1 MAPIPYITSQSGPRI
16 TVNDWLKDPN
26 RIPAYVLDLM
36 NQGFLADAIFR
47 PGGAAPAGVVQF
59 SETTPIYANTI
70 VTNRAEGAEVPVAN
84 VSLATPN
91 VAYSQD
97 KALRL
102 IVTDEMRRR
111 NRVDMLTQ
119 GITQVT
125 NSIIR
130 AFDDMSIAAL
140 VNNPNVQTVAASQAW
155 ATSSYDIRGDILLA
169 GKKIEGAQDGQGSE
183 LGYMADTLIV
193 NRSTKFDLINSAQ
206 FNAVYTNGGD
216 LASENL
222 RYTGKLPKQ
231 ILGFDVLMSPRVPAG
246 QAFLLQRQICGF
258 ISDEVPLHA
267 YPLDEDRN
275 RLSWSSIVR
284 RVSAVGLDSPLAVC
298 RITGI

>member
-1 MAPIPYITSQSGPRI
+1 MAPTPYITSQSGPRI
-16 TVNDWLKDPN
+16 TVNEWLQDPT
-26 RIPAYVLDLM
+26 RIPAYVLSLM

-47 PGGAAPAGVVQF
+47 PGGSAPAGVVQF
-59 SETTPIYANTI
+59 SETTPIYANS
-70 VTNRAEGAEVPVAN
+70 VVSNRAEGAEVPVAT
-84 VSLATPN
+84 VSAATPN

-102 IVTDEMRRR
+102 IVTDEMQRR
-111 NRVDMLTQ
+111 NRVDMLEM

-130 AFDDMSIAAL
+130 AFDDMFVASIL
-140 VNNPNVQTVAASQAW
+140 NNPSVQTQVAASPW
-155 ATSSYDIRGDILLA
+155 ATVSYDVRADILAA

-183 LGYMADTLIV
+183 LGYMADTIIC

-206 FNAVYTNGGD
+206 FNTVYNSAGN
-216 LASENL
+216 LATENL

-231 ILGFDVLMSPRVPAG
+231 ILGFDVLMSPRMPTG
-246 QAFLLQRQICGF
+246 QVFLLQRQVCGF
-258 ISDEVPLHA
+258 ICDELPLHA

-284 RVSAVGLDSPLAVC
+284 RVSAVGLDSPLSVC
-298 RITGI
+298 RISGV

>member
-1 MAPIPYITSQSGPRI
+1 MAPTPFITSQSGPQI
-16 TVNDWLKDPN
+16 TVNQWIQDPT
-26 RIPAYVLDLM
+26 RIPQYVLSLM
-36 NQGFLADAIFR
+36 SQGFLADAIFR
-47 PGGAAPAGVVQF
+47 PGGAIPSGVVQF
-59 SETTPIYANTI
+59 SETTPIYANST
-70 VTNRAEGAEVPVAN
+70 VTNRAEGSEIPIAS
-84 VSLATPN
+84 VSGATPN

-102 IVTDEMRRR
+102 IVTEEMRRR
-111 NRVDMLTQ
+111 DRVDMLEM
-119 GITQVT
+119 GMTQVT

-130 AFDDMSIAAL
+130 AFDDMSVAAI
-140 VNNPNVQTVAASQAW
+140 VNNSSVQTQAASSVW
-155 ATSSYDIRGDILLA
+155 ATSSYDIRGDILAA

-183 LGYMADTLIV
+183 LGYIADTLIV

-246 QAFLLQRQICGF
+246 TAFLLQRKVCGF
-258 ISDEVPLHA
+258 ICDEVGLRA

-275 RLSWSSIVR
+275 RLSWSSIVQ
-284 RVSAVGLDSPLAVC
+284 RVSAVGLDSPLSVC
-298 RITGI
+298 RFTGI